1 MKLLLGMLF
10 FYQNVIYKSRIL
22 LINRSHKS
30 EKFLMVREQ
39 YHSGRIVPR
48 WENSKT
54 ANLINSQ
61 LSSMQSSQGNF
72 FMYLFKLV

>member
-10 FYQNVIYKSRIL
+10 FYQNVIYKSRFL
-22 LINRSHKS
+22 LIKRSHKS
-30 EKFLMVREQ
+30 EKFLMVRKQ

-48 WENSKT
+48 WENTKT